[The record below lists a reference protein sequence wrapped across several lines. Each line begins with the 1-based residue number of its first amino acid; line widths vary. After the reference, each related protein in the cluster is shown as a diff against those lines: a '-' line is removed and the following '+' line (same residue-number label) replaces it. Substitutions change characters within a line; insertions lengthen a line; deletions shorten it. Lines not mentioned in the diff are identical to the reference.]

1 MSRNSHWST
10 SSTRTVS
17 AAPADVVRLIRDAST
32 WPEWQPEITKSSGS
46 AELGPGDVV
55 QGDAE
60 MLGFKVAGRAD
71 IRSADVTAVDQDVIV
86 GIRMR
91 VTYEFSPAE
100 SGTEITHRLDAELPR
115 GLSGRVLSLFLR
127 YRLRRMQNKLLE
139 NLAERM

>member
-1 MSRNSHWST
+1 VSRNSHWST
-10 SSTRTVS
+10 SSTREVA
-17 AAPADVVRLIRDAST
+17 AAPADVARLIRDAST

-71 IRSADVTAVDQDVIV
+71 IRSADTSAVDQDVIV

-91 VTYEFSPAE
+91 VTYEFSSTAN
-100 SGTEITHRLDAELPR
+100 GTAITHRLEAELPR
-115 GLSGRVLSLFLR
+115 GMSGRLLSLFLR
-127 YRLRRMQNKLLE
+127 SRLRRMQRKLLE
-139 NLAERM
+139 NLAEIK